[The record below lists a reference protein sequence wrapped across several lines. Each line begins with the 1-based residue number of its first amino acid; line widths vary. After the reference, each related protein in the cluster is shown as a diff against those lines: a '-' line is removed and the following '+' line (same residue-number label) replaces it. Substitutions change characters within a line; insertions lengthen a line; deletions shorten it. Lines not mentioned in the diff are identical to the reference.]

1 MTPAFVLF
9 EMQGQ
14 QVLVAREAKKRGYTT
29 VALNHDPLRTSGVF
43 AASDGVIDETIY
55 VESWSD
61 AEAVRG
67 LVEDVERRH
76 RIIGV
81 HASFE
86 PTQRYAV
93 ELRARLG
100 LPHNTVEATLRVLD
114 KAQVRRRLF
123 SHGLSRLRSTTLRE
137 ALTWDSWQF
146 SGPAVLKPGH
156 GTASVLAFMV
166 GSIDELHAA
175 ASAAQA
181 ATIPSALMRD
191 YVSAHGEFVLEERAD
206 GELLSVESL
215 VSGNT
220 IHHVGL
226 TGRYMLAADPVVEQG
241 LFFPYPHPR
250 EAEIIDACARFH
262 QCLDVVDGATHIE
275 VMVPDSGPVELI
287 DFNPRFAGLGAI
299 ALASEV
305 FGMPFAACLVDLAC
319 GKEPRLPPFAEPRRY
334 AIDMAVMPPL
344 GVTEF
349 EDLTFAPG
357 TTTQRL
363 MKKIGDR
370 LSGQNRQIDSVAWFA
385 VSGASPAQ
393 AHDKALAA
401 RAATVF
407 NGAPLGDGPPLIRAR
422 HLGAELAIS

>member
-14 QVLVAREAKKRGYTT
+14 QVLVAKEAKERGFTT
-29 VALNHDPLRTSGVF
+29 VALNHDPLRTSGAF
-43 AASDGVIDETIY
+43 AVPDGVIDETSY

-61 AEAVRG
+61 AEAVRS
-67 LVEDVERRH
+67 LVRDVERRH
-76 RIIGV
+76 RVIGV

-93 ELRARLG
+93 ELRGRLG

-114 KAQVRRRLF
+114 KAQVRGRLRA
-123 SHGLSRLRSTTLRE
+123 HGLSRLRHTTLRE
-137 ALTWDSWQF
+137 ALTWDTWQF
-146 SGPAVLKPGH
+146 SGPAVLKPCN
-156 GTASVLAFMV
+156 GTASVLCFIV
-166 GSIDELHAA
+166 GSIDELRTA
-175 ASAAQA
+175 ASAAQG
-181 ATIPSALMRD
+181 ATIPNALMRD
-191 YVSAHGEFVLEERAD
+191 YVTARGEFVLEELAE

-215 VSGNT
+215 VSGGKVQ
-220 IHHVGL
+220 HVGL

-275 VMVPDSGPVELI
+275 VMVPGTGPIELI

-305 FGMPFAACLVDLAC
+305 FGVPFACFLVDLAC
-319 GKEPRLPPFAEPRRY
+319 GIEPRLAPFAQPRRY

-349 EDLTFAPG
+349 KDLTFAPG

-363 MKKIGDR
+363 MKKIGDP
-370 LSGQNRQIDSVAWFA
+370 LSGRNAQIDSVAWFA
-385 VSGASPAQ
+385 VSGASAAQ

-407 NGAPLGDGPPLIRAR
+407 NGAPLGDSPPLIPAR
-422 HLGAELAIS
+422 HLGAELAVS